1 MSKNVMVTCS
11 QTVTYEY
18 ELEIPEGVDVEE
30 YVYAYRLNCDEQV
43 GTIPTIIDW
52 GDIIVEDIAEEA

>member
-1 MSKNVMVTCS
+1 MSKKVMVTC
-11 QTVTYEY
+11 TVAYGYEY
-18 ELEIPEGVDVEE
+18 EMEIPEGVDVEE